1 MTGAP
6 DAPTGESPMSVSPE
20 ANGLGL
26 ARRETTADSR
36 AIEAGL
42 HELWRQAEAG
52 EIGGSLVRAA
62 SLTLIV
68 PATSTHA
75 ADDLI
80 GTIDRVTLTHPCR
93 AILVELDDAIRDAKA
108 ILASHYRRP
117 GEGDPARYWE
127 EVRILAPTGGVHQ
140 AMSAA
145 STIVLPGLPVQ
156 TWWPGIV
163 PFDSDLYN
171 HVVEIS
177 DRLLLNS
184 ARFRDPRAG
193 LAELAAAIDVAHE
206 SVAFTDLSWSR
217 ITPWRVLTA
226 ELFDAPADQDLLD
239 SIENVVVEYSR
250 SADGIESVEA
260 LLYVGWIASRLGWE
274 PRAAL
279 EEAPGRWRFWLV
291 DGVRP
296 VEVRIS
302 RNDRPLGPDV
312 PLTPGLRSVTIG
324 ASEGDRHA
332 SYVVERVGAGDEA
345 RTVKHDSTD
354 LEGRA
359 HLPYP
364 EEVELL
370 ENELGGF
377 TTDRIYVD
385 SLRIVTGLFQESRR

>member
-6 DAPTGESPMSVSPE
+6 DAPTGDSPMSVSPE
-20 ANGLGL
+20 TNGSGL
-26 ARRETTADSR
+26 ARRETAANSR
-36 AIEAGL
+36 AIEGAL
-42 HELWRQAEAG
+42 HDLWRQAEAG

-68 PATSTHA
+68 PATSSQA
-75 ADDLI
+75 AEDLI
-80 GTIDRVTLTHPCR
+80 GIIDRVTMTHPCR
-93 AILVELDDAIRDAKA
+93 AILIELSDSATEAKA
-108 ILASHYRRP
+108 FLTSHYRRP
-117 GEGDPARYWE
+117 GEIDPARYWE
-127 EVRILAPTGGVHQ
+127 EVHILAPTRGVHQ

-156 TWWPGIV
+156 TWWPGVV
-163 PFDSDLYN
+163 PFDGDLYN

-193 LAELAAAIDVAHE
+193 LAELAAAIDIAHE

-217 ITPWRVLTA
+217 ISPWRVLTA

-239 SIENVVVEYSR
+239 SIEKVVVEYSR
-250 SADGIESVEA
+250 SADGVESVEA
-260 LLYVGWIASRLGWE
+260 LLYIGWIASRLGWE

-302 RNDRPLGPDV
+302 RNDRPLEAGA
-312 PLTPGLRSVTIG
+312 PLIPGLRSITIG
-324 ASEGDRHA
+324 AGEGDRHA

-345 RTVKHDSTD
+345 RTMKHDGTE

-377 TTDRIYVD
+377 TTDRIYVE
-385 SLRIVTGLFQESRR
+385 SLRIVTGLFQEGRQ